1 MTSSE
6 NPAQLCEHQTL
17 VFPLLALPTGENPA
31 SLPLPWHFISLALF
45 IQGRL
50 IDRILAHFWWI
61 LVLRPASGT
70 RRKQSRRQWDGDG
83 EQQLR
88 RPCFDGYKASS
99 CSGGG
104 GRVRSSGRVAASTGK
119 QQQQRSPS
127 CAGRIAEGQHGRN
140 RKCKQAVMAAKAAV
154 ISAEVR
160 WWAGAAD
167 KVTKQQQPGSSGSIL
182 YRGDYVFCGMSAA
195 AGWAYRH
202 Q

>member
-1 MTSSE
+1 MSDGNRVCTVPATAGNRVSAVSLSATLCVKIYSYLFQPWYIVPHGPDREIRSVSSS
-6 NPAQLCEHQTL
+6 A
-17 VFPLLALPTGENPA
+17 
-31 SLPLPWHFISLALF
+31 
-45 IQGRL
+45 
-50 IDRILAHFWWI
+50 
-61 LVLRPASGT
+61 RPASGVGDAAHQHQ
-70 RRKQSRRQWDGDG
+70 QSRRQWDG
-83 EQQLR
+83 EQQRR